1 MICTSYFC
9 FYKLIFTL
17 RFYFSTLLQQ
27 MTKVNKKCDSCHIQ
41 LRLFIFYIFLE
52 LLFNQCIFYSGQ
64 LPLIFFMAAFF
75 LESKSLN
82 HILARCL
89 CPICFLAALMF
100 HYLLLNKT
108 MFFSPRGN
116 GVQRI
121 PDVLQTEAAS
131 KQLAPTVI
139 LQKFIQ
145 QISCD

>member
-1 MICTSYFC
+1 
-9 FYKLIFTL
+9 
-17 RFYFSTLLQQ
+17 
-27 MTKVNKKCDSCHIQ
+27 
-41 LRLFIFYIFLE
+41 
-52 LLFNQCIFYSGQ
+52 
-64 LPLIFFMAAFF
+64 
-75 LESKSLN
+75 
-82 HILARCL
+82 
-89 CPICFLAALMF
+89 
-100 HYLLLNKT
+100 